1 MPKRAS
7 PRGGARPPTRKQM
20 ATAKEIMDRGRIPVQ
35 EQYFPY
41 LEGYVAFYTRDFTA
55 SLQALNRPS
64 ENDPFIVCFAGSDL

>member
-1 MPKRAS
+1 
-7 PRGGARPPTRKQM
+7 
-20 ATAKEIMDRGRIPVQ
+20 MDRGRIPVQ